1 MEKILGKNSAHI
13 YALLRIVAGFMIML
27 HGTQKLFGFPPS
39 GKPGGGGGGLSP
51 LMAAAGGIEMVCG
64 LLIMIGLLAGWAAF
78 LASGT
83 MAVAYFMVHQ
93 QGGALPIQ
101 NGGELAALYCWLFL
115 YIASRGS
122 GAWSVDALRSK
133 DSA

>member
-13 YALLRIVAGFMIML
+13 YALLRIVVGFMIAL
-27 HGTQKLFGFPPS
+27 HGSQKLFGFPPS
-39 GKPGGGGGGLSP
+39 GRPASP
-51 LMAAAGGIEMVCG
+51 LSALILSAGIIEFACG

-83 MAVAYFMVHQ
+83 MAVAYFMAHQ
-93 QGGALPIQ
+93 PNGPLPIQ
-101 NGGELAALYCWLFL
+101 NGGELAALYCWVFL

-122 GAWSVDALRSK
+122 GVWSVDALRNK
-133 DSA
+133 GSA

>member
-27 HGTQKLFGFPPS
+27 HGTQKLLGFPPS
-39 GKPGGGGGGLSP
+39 GKPGGPLSP
-51 LMAAAGGIEMVCG
+51 LIMAAGGIELVCG

-83 MAVAYFMVHQ
+83 MAVAYFLAHQ
-93 QGGALPIQ
+93 SNGALPIQ

-115 YIASRGS
+115 YIASQGS
-122 GAWSVDALRSK
+122 GVWSLDALRNK
-133 DSA
+133 GSA